1 MSKNANILPFY
12 NKIVD
17 LTRKYFLYN
26 DFKLPDSFSSR
37 INLIF
42 FHLSFILILLRKKQV
57 KNDISQ
63 NIFDFFFKQIEIN
76 LRELGYGDTVIN
88 KKMKLII
95 KLFYEILFNL
105 KNWDKHRIK
114 EKEELIINF
123 FENKQ
128 KDKISH
134 VKLVDYF
141 NKFTLFIE
149 DIPLNSLLKGVF
161 SFDYRGK

>member
-1 MSKNANILPFY
+1 MS
-12 NKIVD
+12 
-17 LTRKYFLYN
+17 
-26 DFKLPDSFSSR
+26 
-37 INLIF
+37 
-42 FHLSFILILLRKKQV
+42 
-57 KNDISQ
+57 
-63 NIFDFFFKQIEIN
+63 
-76 LRELGYGDTVIN
+76 
-88 KKMKLII
+88 
-95 KLFYEILFNL
+95 LFNL

-149 DIPLNSLLKGVF
+149 DIPLNSLLKVVF
-161 SFDYRGK
+161 NFDYKSK